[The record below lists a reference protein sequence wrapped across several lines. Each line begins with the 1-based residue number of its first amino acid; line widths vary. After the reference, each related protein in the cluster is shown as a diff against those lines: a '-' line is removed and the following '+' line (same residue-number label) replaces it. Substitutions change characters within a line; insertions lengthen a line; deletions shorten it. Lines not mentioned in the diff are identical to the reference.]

1 MPLYFCKVQKLA
13 ISLVVP
19 LILALDS
26 SLEAPKPSRYSNSL
40 IRELQH
46 SLHDRFAG
54 MFERI
59 KSPSVKNG
67 PFGDDIYFIVLIL
80 DPIFGMR

>member
-19 LILALDS
+19 SILALDS
-26 SLEAPKPSRYSNSL
+26 SLEVSKPSRYSNSL

-46 SLHDRFAG
+46 SLYDRFAG
-54 MFERI
+54 MFEII
-59 KSPSVKNG
+59 KSPPVKNG
-67 PFGDDIYFIVLIL
+67 SFGDDIYFIALIL
-80 DPIFGMR
+80 DPMFGMR